1 MREYSLDSNADNI
14 FLINFSE
21 LKERFD
27 PIYYTDV
34 LTYLNKSSYE
44 KFKLNALCYSF
55 TSGFGAGGNDQTDEQ
70 NGIIQIRPTNLDN
83 DGNLIFNRNIYVPN
97 DNIGSKFIVEN
108 NDILFNNTNSQ
119 ERVGKTAIAEDI
131 GDNIYTFSNHITK
144 FRVRENL
151 VLPKYLFILL
161 NLYQSR
167 KIFYSICTNW
177 NNQSGVG
184 LDLLKKLIIPVPP
197 KNKQQL
203 VVDCY
208 NKAYQAKQHKEQEA
222 KSLLSS
228 IDDYLLS
235 ELDIKLPEINNSL
248 EDRMFI
254 SVLSSISSKRFDC
267 DYYKI
272 YYQKLIGSIDS
283 SSFDL
288 QTLDSVCHSIK
299 SGRTP
304 AKDDYRQEV
313 TNFPIIKVGS
323 YSKDYIDL
331 TKVDYSSYASSVVAH
346 VNDIFILSAA
356 HQSEYV
362 GRHIKLLNVEP
373 QLSTSFVGE
382 LICITTN
389 VNKCNPIYLFSLLK
403 TNIYKDLLNRE
414 KTGQTSHIYSKDIK
428 NIKIPLPS
436 LEKQNEIA
444 DHISNI
450 RQTAEQLEQ
459 EANDIMENAKDEVE
473 RLILGQ

>member
-248 EDRMFI
+248 ENRIFEVSFGQLESRQDPYFYIKEFQEIENNIEDSEWPIYHLKDIFEINRGGSPRPIHNYYTDDDDGLNWIRIGDTKSDSKYITQTSRKIKPSGARSSRKVVPGDFLLSNSMSFGRPYI
-254 SVLSSISSKRFDC
+254 MKIEGYIHDGWLLFRPKTELVNQDFLHSMLSS
-267 DYYKI
+267 
-272 YYQKLIGSIDS
+272 KLI
-283 SSFDL
+283 
-288 QTLDSVCHSIK
+288 
-299 SGRTP
+299 
-304 AKDDYRQEV
+304 YRL
-313 TNFPIIKVGS
+313 F
-323 YSKDYIDL
+323 SKATIGGVVENLNIDL
-331 TKVDYSSYASSVVAH
+331 V
-346 VNDIFILSAA
+346 
-356 HQSEYV
+356 
-362 GRHIKLLNVEP
+362 
-373 QLSTSFVGE
+373 
-382 LICITTN
+382 
-389 VNKCNPIYLFSLLK
+389 
-403 TNIYKDLLNRE
+403 
-414 KTGQTSHIYSKDIK
+414 K
-428 NIKIPLPS
+428 NIKIPLPF

-450 RQTAEQLEQ
+450 RQAAQQLEQ

>member
-248 EDRMFI
+248 NERIFTVKFSDISNERIDPFFNNPSYIKFSEDLKNHSKLSELII
-254 SVLSSISSKRFDC
+254 SITKGETPLWRGDNYVKEGIPLLQVNNLSNKGIDSNF
-267 DYYKI
+267 
-272 YYQKLIGSIDS
+272 KLIPTEVHSRMHRSKLFGGEVLYSMAGTIGIAVLNN
-283 SSFDL
+283 L
-288 QTLDSVCHSIK
+288 QTEANINQAIAKIVVDEEAVNKLYLIEYLNSTLGKIQAKRYLTVSSQPNINFGQIK
-299 SGRTP
+299 DIRVILPSKEKQVR
-304 AKDDYRQEV
+304 
-313 TNFPIIKVGS
+313 IIE
-323 YSKDYIDL
+323 
-331 TKVDYSSYASSVVAH
+331 H
-346 VNDIFILSAA
+346 ILSI
-356 HQSEYV
+356 
-362 GRHIKLLNVEP
+362 R
-373 QLSTSFVGE
+373 
-382 LICITTN
+382 
-389 VNKCNPIYLFSLLK
+389 K
-403 TNIYKDLLNRE
+403 TA
-414 KTGQTSHIYSKDIK
+414 Q
-428 NIKIPLPS
+428 
-436 LEKQNEIA
+436 
-444 DHISNI
+444 
-450 RQTAEQLEQ
+450 QLEQ
-459 EANDIMENAKDEVE
+459 EADDIMENSKSEVE